1 MIDEHTFKKRLI
13 NYIKVNAND
22 FTKEYLNKCTLTTL
36 TIIKAEIEVSIHNN
50 QENKGNSRKNGTI
63 YSSK

>member
-1 MIDEHTFKKRLI
+1 MIDEHTYKKRLI
-13 NYIKVNAND
+13 NYIKVNATN

-36 TIIKAEIEVSIHNN
+36 TIIKTEIEISIYNN
-50 QENKGNSRKNGTI
+50 QDNNRNNPKNGTI